1 MTEKERKF
9 KLKYLPTQ
17 YIVNEQ
23 KIHQGY
29 LMFDGAKHLRVRLIE
44 DKFGIASYLTL
55 KTIKSDSEKEEYE
68 FSINPGVAKEL
79 LDSTEEKL
87 TKTRYKSVFQ
97 GNTVDI
103 DCFEDGTSWVEI
115 EYEEE
120 LNDVPEYCGEEITG
134 IKEFSNIYIAKQNA
148 KKQ

>member
-1 MTEKERKF
+1 MIERERKF
-9 KLKYLPTQ
+9 KLKYLPTE

-29 LMFDGAKHLRVRLIE
+29 LMFDGAKHLRVRIIE
-44 DKFGIASYLTL
+44 DKFGVSAYLTL

-68 FSINPGVAKEL
+68 FPICEEAAKEL
-79 LDSTEEKL
+79 FDSTEEKL

-103 DCFEDGTSWVEI
+103 DCFEDGTTWVEI

-120 LNDVPEYCGEEITG
+120 LTDVPDYCGEEITG
-134 IKEFSNIYIAKQNA
+134 IKEFSNIYIAKQKA